1 MDRIIEL
8 VLKERRTPF
17 QWFESKSAR
26 KWQKQ
31 IRRKERAYQ
40 KWARINMKEQEA
52 RDKKWGIKDLIGK
65 NLIYNASFFDTPPPA
80 LYIDWPLIKKKD
92 VPEHYYEYPEDPNT
106 FAGTNIHR
114 HQLRLLR
121 NRTV

>member
-1 MDRIIEL
+1 MDEVVEFI
-8 VLKERRTPF
+8 LKGRTPF
-17 QWFESKSAR
+17 RWFKTESAR

-40 KWARINMKEQEA
+40 KWARINMKEEEA
-52 RDKKWGIKDLIGK
+52 RDKKWGIEKLIEK

-80 LYIDWPLIKKKD
+80 LYIDWPLIKKED
-92 VPEHYYEYPEDPNT
+92 VPEHFYEYPEDPNT
-106 FAGTNIHR
+106 ITGTSIHH